1 VLARFIATAKCVRAR
16 LQSCRKSK
24 KDAGL
29 QPLFFHLLAIAQRLK
44 PGSKLVICGTTEQ
57 AAEKGMVSG

>member
-1 VLARFIATAKCVRAR
+1 VRQGTTSVVPKEQEGCWA
-16 LQSCRKSK
+16 S
-24 KDAGL
+24 A
-29 QPLFFHLLAIAQRLK
+29 PVFHLLAIAQRLK